1 MGVRCPGHCDTA
13 LSSGGTE
20 ELNDCKDIFI
30 KAAALDR
37 YAPVTTAYWR
47 NLVVVF
53 FFPLFHRTGC
63 PGQMQLK
70 ETDHDRS
77 CPLLRSRPRD

>member
-20 ELNDCKDIFI
+20 ELNDCIDIGI

-47 NLVVVF
+47 NAVVVF
-53 FFPLFHRTGC
+53 FFPSSIEPDA
-63 PGQMQLK
+63 PGPC
-70 ETDHDRS
+70 S
-77 CPLLRSRPRD
+77 